1 MALDPFTPGP
11 TSDPTAGI
19 ADPETFNNIRNQWS
33 TFIDQPGNRAF
44 LLQTG
49 LALMQTPGFG
59 EGPVGQIGRAVGE
72 GAEALTRGRKLDIAE
87 QEAASKQDLRG
98 AQAEAAIARSGT
110 AATNVELARERFAN
124 DRIKAQFNTQ
134 AKLDQIYQTY
144 LKTAQD
150 LNKEEALYK
159 RPLTPIQSKDEWLN
173 SSAGAAAIRQAGMT
187 TGTEPQARSAQ
198 DAAALKWANDP
209 LNSSD
214 PRAAQIKQR
223 LGQ

>member
-1 MALDPFTPGP
+1 MAGPLDPFTPGP
-11 TSDPTAGI
+11 TSDPTAGV
-19 ADPETFNNIRNQWS
+19 ADPDTFNNIRNQWS

-49 LALMQTPGFG
+49 LALMRTPRFG
-59 EGPVGQIGRAVGE
+59 QGPMDQIGDAVGE

-87 QEAASKQDLRG
+87 SEAASKQDLRG

-124 DRIKAQFNTQ
+124 DRIKAQFASQT
-134 AKLDQIYQTY
+134 KLDQIYQTY
-144 LKTAQD
+144 LQNAQ
-150 LNKEEALYK
+150 KENADAVLFK
-159 RPLTPIQSKDEWLN
+159 RPPTPILSKDEWLN
-173 SSAGAAAIRQAGMT
+173 SSAGAAAIRQAGML

-198 DAAALKWANDP
+198 DAAALKWANENP
-209 LNSSD
+209 SD